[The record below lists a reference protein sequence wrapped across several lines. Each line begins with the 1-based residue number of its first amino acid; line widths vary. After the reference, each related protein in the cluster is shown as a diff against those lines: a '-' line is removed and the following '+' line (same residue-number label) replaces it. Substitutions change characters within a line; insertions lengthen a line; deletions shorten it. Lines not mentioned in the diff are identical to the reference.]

1 MAYTVNIPQP
11 NDKLSSSQPQI
22 LQNFQALNTYT
33 SVDHVALNA
42 ANQGKH
48 KTATFPTAAAPAAAG
63 AAEVGLYSANGPT
76 SGVPEL
82 FINKTATQVPFTES
96 SKAATGWTWLPSGV
110 QLMWGTGVAGTAVVF
125 PAGGFSNAAFVVNVT
140 LNDNPA
146 NMHFIEV
153 ATGTLTAAGFN
164 TRAYTRNGNVG
175 TPPFYYIAIG
185 Y

>member
-1 MAYTVNIPQP
+1 MAYTANIPQP
-11 NDKLSSSQPQI
+11 NDKISNSQPQI

-33 SVDHVALNA
+33 SVDHVSLNA

-63 AAEVGLYSANGPT
+63 ATEVGLYSANGPT

-82 FINKTATQVPFTES
+82 FINKTAKQVPFTES
-96 SKAATGWTWLPSGV
+96 LNAATGWTWLPSGI
-110 QLMWGTGVAGTAVVF
+110 QIMWGTGVAHTPVVF
-125 PAGGFSNAAFVVNVT
+125 PAGGFSTAAFSVT
-140 LNDNPA
+140 VTINDNAA

-153 ATGTLTAAGFN
+153 VSGTLNAAGFD
-164 TRAYTRNGNVG
+164 TRAYTRNGNAG
-175 TPPFYYIAIG
+175 TPAFYYIAIG